1 MFKAATPVVPLPKNG
16 SKTVAPSLVTN
27 CIKVSIKVT
36 GLDPFLGSGTTGVA
50 ALNTNRK
57 FLGVEMEEK
66 YFDIGASR
74 MEGLVVMC
82 VRHGC
87 DLFYGVVDKIYP
99 PEHEYWDWEQGFVT
113 NKYRFVSREEAWII
127 AEKQGQIIR
136 DHKVCV
142 GTLYSEH
149 LY

>member
-1 MFKAATPVVPLPKNG
+1 
-16 SKTVAPSLVTN
+16 
-27 CIKVSIKVT
+27 
-36 GLDPFLGSGTTGVA
+36 
-50 ALNTNRK
+50 
-57 FLGVEMEEK
+57 MEER
-66 YFDIGASR
+66 IVSAANRSP
-74 MEGLVVMC
+74 EGLIVMC

-87 DLFYGVVDKIYP
+87 DLFFNVVDQIF
-99 PEHEYWDWEQGFVT
+99 PEDHSYLNWEQGFVT

-136 DHKVCV
+136 DHNVCV

>member
-1 MFKAATPVVPLPKNG
+1 
-16 SKTVAPSLVTN
+16 
-27 CIKVSIKVT
+27 
-36 GLDPFLGSGTTGVA
+36 
-50 ALNTNRK
+50 
-57 FLGVEMEEK
+57 MEERIVSAANRSP
-66 YFDIGASR
+66 D
-74 MEGLVVMC
+74 GLVVMC

-87 DLFYGVVDKIYP
+87 DLFFGVVDEMFDEDKSYL
-99 PEHEYWDWEQGFVT
+99 DWEQGFVT

-136 DHKVCV
+136 DHDLCV

>member
-1 MFKAATPVVPLPKNG
+1 
-16 SKTVAPSLVTN
+16 
-27 CIKVSIKVT
+27 
-36 GLDPFLGSGTTGVA
+36 
-50 ALNTNRK
+50 
-57 FLGVEMEEK
+57 MEER
-66 YFDIGASR
+66 IVSAANRSP
-74 MEGLVVMC
+74 EGLVVMC

-87 DLFYGVVDKIYP
+87 DLFFGVVDQMFDENKCYL
-99 PEHEYWDWEQGFVT
+99 DWEQGFVT

-136 DHKVCV
+136 DHDLCV

>member
-1 MFKAATPVVPLPKNG
+1 
-16 SKTVAPSLVTN
+16 
-27 CIKVSIKVT
+27 
-36 GLDPFLGSGTTGVA
+36 
-50 ALNTNRK
+50 
-57 FLGVEMEEK
+57 MEER
-66 YFDIGASR
+66 IVSAANRSP
-74 MEGLVVMC
+74 EGLVVMC

-87 DLFYGVVDKIYP
+87 DLFFGVVDEMFDEDKSYL
-99 PEHEYWDWEQGFVT
+99 DWEQGFVT

-136 DHKVCV
+136 DHDLCV